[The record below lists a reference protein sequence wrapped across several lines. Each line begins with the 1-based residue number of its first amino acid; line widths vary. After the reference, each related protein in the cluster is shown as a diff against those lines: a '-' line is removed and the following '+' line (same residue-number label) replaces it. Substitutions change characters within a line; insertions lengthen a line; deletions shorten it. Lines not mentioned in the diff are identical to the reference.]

1 MNVQFYSYKVEFQQR
16 GAAHIHG
23 IIWLNLDRLEK
34 LVLIDNR
41 ELCQADDVM
50 PSSGRKDD
58 DNKPLRG
65 IADAFRK
72 IRFNRK
78 LNDTDIAVLAKFIDF
93 FTTVSI
99 HEQTVGKD
107 VARIAQEVNRHHHS
121 KTCRKRGTR
130 CHFNY
135 PKPPS
140 PHTIIAKPIEGK
152 SPEAKKEILEQ
163 SHRIINKVLS
173 VLEDEDKQKMIM
185 SKFDKE
191 SEIPGDDHND
201 CKAQRIQEACKL
213 AEVKYEDYVAA
224 LGQTEYGYA
233 VVQSR
238 DVDEMYINSY
248 NEEWLRAWDANL
260 DIQVVLDYFAVITY
274 ITDYY
279 AKVISN
285 LHNLFSFLF
294 LMPRMTLVPW
304 RPLRK

>member
-1 MNVQFYSYKVEFQQR
+1 
-16 GAAHIHG
+16 
-23 IIWLNLDRLEK
+23 
-34 LVLIDNR
+34 
-41 ELCQADDVM
+41 
-50 PSSGRKDD
+50 
-58 DNKPLRG
+58 
-65 IADAFRK
+65 
-72 IRFNRK
+72 
-78 LNDTDIAVLAKFIDF
+78 
-93 FTTVSI
+93 
-99 HEQTVGKD
+99 
-107 VARIAQEVNRHHHS
+107 
-121 KTCRKRGTR
+121 
-130 CHFNY
+130 
-135 PKPPS
+135 
-140 PHTIIAKPIEGK
+140 
-152 SPEAKKEILEQ
+152 
-163 SHRIINKVLS
+163 
-173 VLEDEDKQKMIM
+173 M

-224 LGQTEYGYA
+224 LGRTEYGYA